1 MDPEPNSNP
10 IPPGPLYPIHC
21 QCFMFSHTIPH
32 LYSLYKYNLGTYIY
46 IYRPGQAHCNQ
57 IFDPFLPSDSSQAL
71 LTKTSPTFAPVKY
84 SVYSVCSDWLVDWIN
99 LFLG

>member
-46 IYRPGQAHCNQ
+46 IALARP
-57 IFDPFLPSDSSQAL
+57 I
-71 LTKTSPTFAPVKY
+71 VIKY
-84 SVYSVCSDWLVDWIN
+84 SIPFFPVIPAKLY
-99 LFLG
+99 